1 MREKKQTRDEDL
13 EFVASCQG
21 GNVDAFEQLVRRHQ
35 RRMLNIAYRILGNY
49 DEACEIVQD
58 AFVAAYKSIASF
70 QRKAKF
76 ATWLYAICINL
87 SRNRLKQLRTRR
99 YREGCSIDDPI
110 MTPDGEIP
118 GDPPSNEPSP
128 LERLEERDIQQ
139 KVQGCINALDPEFKE
154 VLILRDIQ
162 GFSYEEIS
170 SMLKVPEGTVK
181 SRLFRAREG
190 VKDCLKKAIGDL

>member
-1 MREKKQTRDEDL
+1 MKGKTQTRDGDL
-13 EFVASCQG
+13 EFVALCRAG
-21 GNVDAFEQLVRRHQ
+21 DVDAFEALVRRHQ
-35 RRMLNIAYRILGNY
+35 KRMLNIAYRITGSY

-58 AFVAAYKSIASF
+58 AFVSAHKNIRNF
-70 QRKAKF
+70 KGNAKF

-87 SRNRLKQLRTRR
+87 SRNRLKRLRTRH

-110 MTPDGEIP
+110 MTPDGEVK
-118 GDPPSNEPSP
+118 GDPPSSELSA

-139 KVQGCINALDPEFKE
+139 QVQGCINALEAAFKE

-170 SMLKVPEGTVK
+170 AMLKLPEGTVK
-181 SRLFRAREG
+181 SRLFRAR
-190 VKDCLKKAIGDL
+190 DAMRACLKGVMGDR